1 MMRGALAARDCGEG
15 IDGDV
20 RWFLDT
26 ALRASDGDGARHLEL
41 FDEVKAI
48 LSFTTGA
55 DVAVAG
61 GLVEVQAAAADWAV
75 NDFRFPTRQL
85 LTPCIDDRSGF
96 DKLRLDGLD
105 VVGVFFSGLQ
115 RRARPTGTVFERIG

>member
-1 MMRGALAARDCGEG
+1 
-15 IDGDV
+15 
-20 RWFLDT
+20 
-26 ALRASDGDGARHLEL
+26 LEL

-48 LSFTTGA
+48 LGFTTGT

-61 GLVEVQAAAADWAV
+61 GLAEVQAATADWAGD
-75 NDFRFPTRQL
+75 DFRFPTRRL
-85 LTPCIDDRSGF
+85 LTPCVDDRSGF

-115 RRARPTGTVFERIG
+115 RPALPAGTVFQRIG